1 MPPAGFAA
9 LRMAQ
14 MVAGIPETTSLQT
27 LNRQCSSGL
36 QAVASI
42 ANAIAQDN
50 IHIGTGAGVES
61 VSLYPMN
68 QLKLPTVDWERMQSS
83 RAAMDCLL
91 PMGLTSETVCQEYG
105 LDRVKLDEFAVQSH
119 QKAAAAQAAGK
130 FDSEIVPVGSVKQ
143 DDGIRASTVQHS
155 KFCRT

>member
-1 MPPAGFAA
+1 
-9 LRMAQ
+9 MAQ

-105 LDRVKLDEFAVQSH
+105 LDRVKFDEFAVQSH